1 MNYLVRH
8 QVWQKLDLNLFVVVY
23 AHEDSNEHAQTIMS
37 NGVIISPHDFKQ
49 SVLGI
54 TEYRQFRIINFHQL
68 PMA

>member
-1 MNYLVRH
+1 
-8 QVWQKLDLNLFVVVY
+8 VY

-37 NGVIISPHDFKQ
+37 DGVIISPHDFKQ